1 MMKVTVAKTA
11 GFCFGVKRAVET
23 VYEQLNM
30 HPEVPIYTWG
40 PIIHNE
46 EVLADLEKK
55 GVKTIDTL
63 DEIGTLPKG
72 IIIVRAHGVS
82 RDVFEHLE
90 QTGMSLIDATCPF
103 VKKIHRIV
111 EKKSGEDNQI
121 IVVGSGDHPEVQG
134 IVGWSKT
141 PAKVIE
147 SVEEAGKY
155 CPDEGKPVC
164 IVAQT
169 TFNYK
174 KFKDVVEK
182 ISKKSYDS
190 TAVDTICNAT
200 YERQREA
207 AELAA
212 VSDIMFVI
220 GGKSSSNTQKLYEI
234 CRQRCPHT
242 HYIQTA
248 EDIADEWLWTNA
260 SVGITAGASTPKNI
274 IEEVQTKCQN

>member
-1 MMKVTVAKTA
+1 MQV
-11 GFCFGVKRAVET
+11 
-23 VYEQLNM
+23 
-30 HPEVPIYTWG
+30 
-40 PIIHNE
+40 
-46 EVLADLEKK
+46 
-55 GVKTIDTL
+55 
-63 DEIGTLPKG
+63 
-72 IIIVRAHGVS
+72 
-82 RDVFEHLE
+82 
-90 QTGMSLIDATCPF
+90 IDATCPF

-111 EKKSGEDNQI
+111 ERESAEGKG
-121 IVVGSGDHPEVQG
+121 IVVVGNPNHPEVQG

-141 PAKVIE
+141 AAKVIE
-147 SVEEAGKY
+147 NAENALDY
-155 CPDEGKPVC
+155 CSEEGKKVC

-212 VSDIMFVI
+212 VSDIMLVI

-234 CRQRCPHT
+234 CRQHCPHT

-248 EDIADEWLWTNA
+248 EDIADEWFWTGA

>member
-234 CRQRCPHT
+234 CRQHCPHT

>member
-147 SVEEAGKY
+147 TLEKGRVDIENVGSLIAT
-155 CPDEGKPVC
+155 
-164 IVAQT
+164 AL
-169 TFNYK
+169 TFVKNSELVVNDVQLDMDFVPEK
-174 KFKDVVEK
+174 KK
-182 ISKKSYDS
+182 
-190 TAVDTICNAT
+190 
-200 YERQREA
+200 
-207 AELAA
+207 
-212 VSDIMFVI
+212 
-220 GGKSSSNTQKLYEI
+220 
-234 CRQRCPHT
+234 
-242 HYIQTA
+242 
-248 EDIADEWLWTNA
+248 
-260 SVGITAGASTPKNI
+260 
-274 IEEVQTKCQN
+274 

>member
-121 IVVGSGDHPEVQG
+121 IVVGSEDHPEVQG

-234 CRQRCPHT
+234 CRQHCPHT

>member
-23 VYEQLNM
+23 VYEQLNT
-30 HPEVPIYTWG
+30 HPDVPIYTWG

-46 EVLADLEKK
+46 EVLADLEKR
-55 GVKTIDTL
+55 GVKTIDSL
-63 DEIGTLPKG
+63 DEIGVLPKG

-82 RDVFEHLE
+82 REIFERLE
-90 QTGMSLIDATCPF
+90 QSGMSVIDATCPF

-111 EKKSGEDNQI
+111 EKKSGEDNQMV
-121 IVVGSGDHPEVQG
+121 VVGSGDHPEVQG

-155 CPDEGKPVC
+155 YPEAGKPVC

-182 ISKKSYDS
+182 ISEKSYDS

-212 VSDIMFVI
+212 LSDIMFVI

-234 CRQRCPHT
+234 CRQHCPHT

-248 EDIADEWLWTNA
+248 EDIADEWLWTDA

-274 IEEVQTKCQN
+274 IEEVQTKCQY